1 MDGAFGL
8 VWVLVLVLVVA
19 TVFAGMKTVPQ
30 GQVWTVERFG
40 AFMRELH
47 PITVRLASTGSET
60 AALGAATVVLQRHL
74 TPHRNAPV
82 A

>member
-40 AFMRELH
+40 AFMRELPIAAH
-47 PITVRLASTGSET
+47 GITVAEHRLRQALTRLPPGGSVE
-60 AALGAATVVLQRHL
+60 LF
-74 TPHRNAPV
+74 N
-82 A
+82 